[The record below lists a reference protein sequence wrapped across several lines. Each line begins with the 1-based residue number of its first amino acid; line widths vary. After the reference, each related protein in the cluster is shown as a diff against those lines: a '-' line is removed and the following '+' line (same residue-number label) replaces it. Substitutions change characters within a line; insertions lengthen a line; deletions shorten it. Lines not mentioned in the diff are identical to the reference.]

1 MKIVSDKVKQYWKVA
16 KDFCVYKVLHADDPP
31 HRLALGIAVG
41 MFVTLTPLIG
51 IQMMLSVF
59 LAWLLRANKLVGIP
73 LVWISN
79 PFTIIPIYYPCYR
92 LGCAILG
99 EPVVNEKW
107 DQLGTEWHEL
117 LADPATTWGLK
128 VRFWWEGLMDIVQ
141 PLCVGCLVVAT
152 LMGVLSYY
160 LSLLAI
166 RSYRL
171 RRWGQLMPPKLTP
184 VDEVGGPAE
193 LAARSKSGQK
203 SPPGEGEEN
212 AA

>member
-1 MKIVSDKVKQYWKVA
+1 MKIVSDKVRHYWKRA
-16 KDFCVYKVLHADDPP
+16 KEFCVYRILHADDPP

-41 MFVTLTPLIG
+41 MFVTFTPLIG
-51 IQMMLSVF
+51 FQMMLSVF

-92 LGCAILG
+92 LGCIMLG
-99 EPVVNEKW
+99 ETVVNSKW
-107 DQLGTEWHEL
+107 SHLGTEWQQL

-128 VRFWWEGLMDIVQ
+128 VRFWWEGLMDFVA
-141 PLCVGCLVVAT
+141 PLCLGCLVVG
-152 LMGVLSYY
+152 LVFGVASYY
-160 LSLLAI
+160 LSLVMI
-166 RSYRL
+166 RNYRL

-184 VDEVGGPAE
+184 VDEVGAPAE
-193 LAARSKSGQK
+193 SSLGVSAKASKK
-203 SPPGEGEEN
+203 AGEEN